1 MNKRLEIMLRVNKK
15 TLNLSKRKSIFLKP
29 YKDILKAA
37 KKLNVMTSVSKYK
50 ESNQRCFNL
59 MVE

>member
-15 TLNLSKRKSIFLKP
+15 TLNLSKQKSIFLKL

-37 KKLNVMTSVSKYK
+37 KKSNVMISVSKYK